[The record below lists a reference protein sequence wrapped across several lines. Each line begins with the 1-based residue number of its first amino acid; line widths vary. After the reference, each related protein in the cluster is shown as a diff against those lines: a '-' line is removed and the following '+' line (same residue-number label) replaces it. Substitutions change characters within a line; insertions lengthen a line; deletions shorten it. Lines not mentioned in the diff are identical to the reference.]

1 MGSFTAN
8 QREGDRLS
16 ILACNRFSFDY
27 NTGEQSELQLESR
40 TSESQ
45 PSDLFGRRSCVW
57 WILLTPRE
65 GSTCESLGTINV
77 EQTVLMHQ
85 SISYKSYYQPWLEQ
99 QQQNPSF
106 QQGVLFVED
115 NPPASPPPLPRLASS
130 FQLQHPKGERSFTH
144 NCKKVAGSQTINDS
158 NFHAKSDQ

>member
-8 QREGDRLS
+8 QREGDRLY

-40 TSESQ
+40 TFDSQ
-45 PSDLFGRRSCVW
+45 PSDLFRRRSCVW

-115 NPPASPPPLPRLASS
+115 NPQPPHPPSPVQPAAFSSNIPRGREASHTTARRW
-130 FQLQHPKGERSFTH
+130 QAPKP
-144 NCKKVAGSQTINDS
+144 
-158 NFHAKSDQ
+158 